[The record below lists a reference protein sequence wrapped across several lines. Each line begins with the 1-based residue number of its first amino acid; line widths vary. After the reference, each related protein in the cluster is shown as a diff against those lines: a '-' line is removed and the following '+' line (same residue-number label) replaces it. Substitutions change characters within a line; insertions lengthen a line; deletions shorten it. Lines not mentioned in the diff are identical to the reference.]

1 MFTNKVLVVLEKSL
15 ACIQMAGKLL
25 ISKNKFIQAMVF
37 NKTQLRIVS
46 KDNSRTVEVAIMIQE
61 QLLQTRGIT
70 LRKTQR
76 KELL

>member
-25 ISKNKFIQAMVF
+25 ISKNKFIQAMVL

-46 KDNSRTVEVAIMIQE
+46 KDNSRTVKAAIIIQE
-61 QLLQTRGIT
+61 QLLETSGIT